1 MTNITQM
8 TEREIL
14 LQKLLIERFGELA
27 TRPEI
32 PCNPDNTPQNYYMSL
47 LDFVEQAPCRNL
59 DPWLFDQYQL
69 DLAQPALAIC
79 RNCVFWKECDA
90 LVKPA
95 ASHYDGIAAGKVWR
109 NGNVLARLSLD
120 SPYELLIG
128 DEKEDLFDEETMAV
142 RGSELLGN

>member
-1 MTNITQM
+1 MTIITQM

-32 PCNPDNTPQNYYMSL
+32 PSNTDNTPQNYYMSL
-47 LDFVEQAPCRNL
+47 LDFVEQAPCRNS

-69 DLAQPALAIC
+69 DLAQPGLALC
-79 RNCVFWKECDA
+79 RNCIFWKECDA

-95 ASHYDGIAAGKVWR
+95 SSHFDGIAAGKVWR
-109 NGNVLARLSLD
+109 NGNVLARLSPD
-120 SPYELLIG
+120 SPYELLLG
-128 DEKEDLFDEETMAV
+128 DEKEDLFDEEAMAV
-142 RGSELLGN
+142 RGSELLGD

>member
-1 MTNITQM
+1 MKQ
-8 TEREIL
+8 EREAL

-27 TRPEI
+27 TRTEI
-32 PCNPDNTPQNYYMSL
+32 PSNLDNTPQNFYMSL
-47 LDFVEQAPCRNL
+47 LDFVEQAPCRNS

-69 DLAQPALAIC
+69 DLAQPGLAYC
-79 RNCVFWKECDA
+79 RNCKFWNECDA

-95 ASHYDGIAAGKVWR
+95 ISHYDGIAAGKVWR
-109 NGNVLARLSLD
+109 NGNVLARLSPE

-128 DEKEDLFDEETMAV
+128 EEREDLIDDEAMAV